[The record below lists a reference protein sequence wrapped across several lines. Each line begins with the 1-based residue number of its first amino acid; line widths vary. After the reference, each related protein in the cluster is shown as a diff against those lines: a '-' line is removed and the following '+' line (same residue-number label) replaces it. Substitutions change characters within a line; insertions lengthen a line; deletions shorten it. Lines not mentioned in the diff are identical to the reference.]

1 MKNIPNIPF
10 DDLGKTGKKVFYCVH
25 KNLKLPAEELNQ
37 WQKKKKKKR
46 KRKQQQQ
53 IKKQKEEKEKK
64 IKDYFQTDISKLA
77 YGGRGTVN
85 QAAYHAP
92 KLIKKVSKE
101 LNTIATKRIDQ
112 FISQG
117 GKEVERIL
125 PKITR
130 GAIEDLY
137 QTPE

>member
-1 MKNIPNIPF
+1 MTKN
-10 DDLGKTGKKVFYCVH
+10 KKR
-25 KNLKLPAEELNQ
+25 
-37 WQKKKKKKR
+37 KR

-53 IKKQKEEKEKK
+53 IKKQKEKKEKK
-64 IKDYFQTDISKLA
+64 VKDYFQTDISKLA
-77 YGGRGTVN
+77 YGGRDTVN

-101 LNTIATKRIDQ
+101 LSTIATKRINK

-125 PKITR
+125 PKIIR
-130 GAIEDLY
+130 GASENLY
-137 QTPE
+137 ETP

>member
-10 DDLGKTGKKVFYCVH
+10 DDLGKVGKKVFYCVH
-25 KNLKLPAEELNQ
+25 KNLKLPTEELNQ

-64 IKDYFQTDISKLA
+64 VKDYFQTDIFKLA

-125 PKITR
+125 PKITG
-130 GAIEDLY
+130 GAIEGLY
-137 QTPE
+137 QTP